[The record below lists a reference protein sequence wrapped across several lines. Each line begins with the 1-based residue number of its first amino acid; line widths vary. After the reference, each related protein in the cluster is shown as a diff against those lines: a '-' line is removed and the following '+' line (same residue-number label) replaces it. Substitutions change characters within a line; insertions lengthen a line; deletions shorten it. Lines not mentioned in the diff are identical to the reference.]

1 MASSFHQSVIYWAAL
16 LYKDLFYIPVS
27 QTDEPLPSWS
37 LCHTQEKQII
47 YKLVIRIFADLH
59 ERPAEER
66 QNDVTEKIF
75 VCMCVF
81 GENANLRKGHSGM
94 SSFKDDLL
102 TETRNVRSSQSWE
115 TPKDKHLT
123 SRSSMCQSPKIIKNW
138 VIQESERR
146 IESFVRIGGRHRRPD
161 HVSLSAHGSESWV

>member
-1 MASSFHQSVIYWAAL
+1 MEVDGFFIPSISYLYWAAL

-37 LCHTQEKQII
+37 LYHTQEKQII

-59 ERPAEER
+59 ECPAEER
-66 QNDVTEKIF
+66 QNDMTEKIF

-102 TETRNVRSSQSWE
+102 TETRNVRSSHSWE

-123 SRSSMCQSPKIIKNW
+123 SRNSMCQSPKIIKNW
-138 VIQESERR
+138 VVQESERR
-146 IESFVRIGGRHRRPD
+146 IELCENRGQTQEARSCQPL
-161 HVSLSAHGSESWV
+161 SLR